1 MIDPFGRTIEIIR
14 ISVTDRCNY
23 RCVYCMPASG
33 VPNIPH
39 DRIMRYEEIRDFCAV
54 AVRLGIRRFR
64 LTGGEPLVRP
74 DIINLVRMIREIDG
88 VEELAMTTNAS
99 RLAPIAADLKAA
111 GLDRVNISLDTL
123 DPDRFR
129 EITRGGD
136 IRDVL
141 AGIDAALAADL
152 TPVKLNMVVF
162 PGEGDADARSVEAF
176 AVRKGCQSRRI
187 RKMDLFDGTHDI
199 VQHSDRGNC
208 RVCNRLRLTS
218 HGYVRSC
225 LLHDI
230 MFSVRELGAEEA
242 IRQAILH
249 KPERGTGTTIDGMNL
264 IGG

>member
-1 MIDPFGRTIEIIR
+1 MIDPYGRTIKIIR

-33 VPNIPH
+33 VPDIPH
-39 DRIMRYEEIRDFCAV
+39 EKIMRYEEIRDFCVV
-54 AVRLGIRRFR
+54 AVGMGIRRFR

-74 DIINLVRMIREIDG
+74 GVVDLVRMIRAIPG
-88 VEELAMTTNAS
+88 VEEIALTTNAS
-99 RLAPIAADLKAA
+99 RLAPVAGDLKAA

-141 AGIDAALAADL
+141 AGIDAALAAGL
-152 TPVKLNMVVF
+152 TPVKLNIVVF
-162 PGEGDADARSVEAF
+162 PGEGDADARAVEAF
-176 AVRKGCQSRRI
+176 AAEKGCQSRRI
-187 RKMDLFDGTHDI
+187 RKMDLAAGEFDV
-199 VQHSDRGNC
+199 VQHSDRGDC

-242 IRQAILH
+242 IRQAVRN
-249 KPERGTGTTIDGMNL
+249 KPERGTGTSVSGMNR